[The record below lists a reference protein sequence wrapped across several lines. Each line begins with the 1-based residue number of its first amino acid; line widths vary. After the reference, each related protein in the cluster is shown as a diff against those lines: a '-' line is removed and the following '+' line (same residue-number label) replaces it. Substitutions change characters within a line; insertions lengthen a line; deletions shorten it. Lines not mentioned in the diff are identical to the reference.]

1 MKKKILSIMLAM
13 VMILSLGFTQSTEA
27 KGKKVMKLSSKSIT
41 VVVGNTNKVS
51 IKNAGK
57 FSKKNIKAIKWS
69 AGKNVKVK
77 AVGKKKTTCV
87 LTGIKKGK
95 TTLKVKVK
103 GKTLRC
109 KVVVVKAD
117 ASSTTKEEQDN
128 EKTTDSSKKED
139 KKNTSSDKKNDNK
152 SNTSNNKSN
161 TKSDTSKTD
170 KNDTKHVHKYS
181 EWSEVEPTCTE
192 DGYKTRKCSGCGEVE
207 KVSTGKEK
215 LGHDE
220 ERTTKVAAT
229 CTTGGT
235 DLVTCKRCKTVLREE
250 ATKELGHNW
259 SDWSVKDATCT
270 EDGLKTRSCSR
281 CNEVEKEIIKAKG
294 HVYGEKEVVKPTCMS
309 EGYTLETCE
318 RCSKTRQTN
327 FTMAL
332 GHAKELKTLSAATFI
347 EEGIF
352 GNVCSRCKKTLDSH
366 KYRVDAESL
375 NPKYLDSLTVG
386 KYGSRKLKIGLEY
399 IAVNGGDSIL
409 FPVRL
414 ETTAPDSIN
423 TTTEYVDPTLQG
435 SHISNSYNYNYKRSA
450 LVAEIDY
457 SGVCRILALDMYID
471 GERSKVYI
479 IPRTLLDGV
488 YSKSINASFKHA
500 YCGVYCVSISALNS
514 VLSTTGVSNM
524 YAKNTQATPVAGF
537 KITGEPIKNS
547 NSSSGVLK
555 TICNAG
561 SAGNLAGYE
570 SVYNK
575 ICNGNLAAWYYLSEN
590 PISYD
595 EYIKNR
601 R

>member
-13 VMILSLGFTQSTEA
+13 VMILSLGFTQGVEA
-27 KGKKVMKLSSKSIT
+27 KGRKAMKLSSKSIT
-41 VVVGNTNKVS
+41 VVVGNTKKVS

-57 FSKKNIKAIKWS
+57 LNKKKVKAIKWS

-77 AVGKKKTTCV
+77 VVGKKKTSCI
-87 LTGIKKGK
+87 LTGVKKGK
-95 TTLKVKVK
+95 TILKVKVK

-109 KVVVVKAD
+109 KVAVVEAK
-117 ASSTTKEEQDN
+117 ASSTSKEEQDN
-128 EKTTDSSKKED
+128 DQTTDSSKKED
-139 KKNTSSDKKNDNK
+139 KKNTPSDKKKDNK
-152 SNTSNNKSN
+152 SNTSNNKP
-161 TKSDTSKTD
+161 DTSKTD

-259 SDWSVKDATCT
+259 SDWSITDATCT
-270 EDGLKTRSCSR
+270 EDGLKSRNCTRCK
-281 CNEVEKEIIKAKG
+281 EVEKEVIKAKG
-294 HVYGEKEVVKPTCMS
+294 HSYGGKKVVTPTCTTA
-309 EGYTLETCE
+309 GYTLETCE

-332 GHAKELKTLSAATFI
+332 DHAKELKTLSAATFI
-347 EEGIF
+347 KEGIF

-366 KYRVDAESL
+366 KYSVDAESL

-386 KYGSRKLKIGLEY
+386 KYGSRKSKIGLEY
-399 IAVNGGDSIL
+399 IAVNMGDSIL

-414 ETTAPDSIN
+414 EITAPDSIN

-435 SHISNSYNYNYKRSA
+435 SHISNAYNYNYKRSA

-479 IPRTLLDGV
+479 KPRTLLDGV

-524 YAKNTQATPVAGF
+524 YAKSTQATPVAGF

-547 NSSSGVLK
+547 NSSSGVLR
-555 TICNAG
+555 TICGAG
-561 SAGNLAGYE
+561 SAGDLAGYE

-575 ICNGNLAAWYYLSEN
+575 ICEGDLAAWYYLSEN

-595 EYIKNR
+595 EYVKNR